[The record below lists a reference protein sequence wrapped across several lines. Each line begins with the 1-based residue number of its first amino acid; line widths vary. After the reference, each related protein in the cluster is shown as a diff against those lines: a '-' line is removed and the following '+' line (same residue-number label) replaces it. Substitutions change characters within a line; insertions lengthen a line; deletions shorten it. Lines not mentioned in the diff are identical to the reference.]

1 MKTLLLLTTVL
12 TATAF
17 AQTTPVSEKKYYQTL
32 DPKTRLEILA
42 HSKTRK
48 SVSLA
53 ESANANKKED
63 DKDNMVDK
71 IDVVKYLSESCGFEY
86 TRDAEGNPVRPTL
99 ECNYDPR
106 AEDDGFNGM
115 TAKFGCQFE
124 TTNKRGEKK
133 AKTLKVKYD
142 PFKQQGGGYKEIPQ
156 AVMGTLF
163 ARLLG
168 FHTGNYCPVNVVCN
182 NCPNDNP
189 WELSKKSTGPAA
201 AGSRVK
207 FDNVVVAV
215 NLSGYKIMDTKNTDP
230 VKAIGF
236 YFKNELNK
244 IYPADKQMA
253 DQLKI
258 DRDALTL
265 WINFAGARDAGAY
278 NTKMYCIKSAA
289 ASEQNA
295 QPKCLES
302 VAIIND
308 YGNAFGYKGQ
318 QEKMSLS
325 RFSGA
330 ALQSS
335 FRSYDSGP
343 SSNEPLITTGARG
356 TAEADGVRISSEGR
370 DLFVKSAEAITEK
383 QLDDVLKLTQIHLT
397 SDANIQKWKDAFR
410 RKVKEV
416 KEH

>member
-1 MKTLLLLTTVL
+1 MTTLI
-12 TATAF
+12 ASTAF
-17 AQTTPVSEKKYYQTL
+17 AQSTTVNEKNYYQTL
-32 DPKTRLEILA
+32 DPKVRLEILA
-42 HSKTRK
+42 HSQVRK
-48 SVSLA
+48 SIPLT
-53 ESANANKKED
+53 ESATAKKED
-63 DKDNMVDK
+63 DKDNLTDK

-99 ECNYDPR
+99 NCNYDPR

-124 TTNKRGEKK
+124 MTNKRGEKK
-133 AKTLKVKYD
+133 LKTMKVKYD
-142 PFKQQGGGYKEIPQ
+142 PFKQQGGGHKEIPQ

-168 FHTGNYCPVNVVCN
+168 FHTGNYCPADVVCN

-201 AGSRVK
+201 AGSRVEFK
-207 FDNVVVAV
+207 NVVASV

-244 IYPADKQMA
+244 IYPADKQLA
-253 DQLKI
+253 EKLRTE
-258 DRDALTL
+258 RDALTL
-265 WINFAGARDAGAY
+265 WINFAVARDAGAY
-278 NTKMYCIKSAA
+278 NTKMYCVKSSHITA
-289 ASEQNA
+289 ENT

-302 VAIIND
+302 AAIIND
-308 YGNAFGYKGQ
+308 YGNAFGYEGQ
-318 QEKMSLS
+318 REKMNLS
-325 RFSGA
+325 KFLRP
-330 ALQSS
+330 ALRSNFRNEDFRQS
-335 FRSYDSGP
+335 D
-343 SSNEPLITTGARG
+343 ELITTGANG
-356 TAEADGVRISSEGR
+356 TAEADGVRISSSGR
-370 DLFVKSAEAITEK
+370 DLFAKSAEAITDQ
-383 QLDDVLKLTQIHLT
+383 QLEDVLKLSQIHLT
-397 SDANIQKWKDAFR
+397 SDSSIQKWKDGFR

>member
-1 MKTLLLLTTVL
+1 MKNIFIITTLLSI
-12 TATAF
+12 TAL
-17 AQTTPVSEKKYYQTL
+17 AQTTTVNEKKYYQTL
-32 DPKTRLEILA
+32 DPKVRLEILSRA
-42 HSKTRK
+42 QVRK
-48 SVSLA
+48 SVALTEMA
-53 ESANANKKED
+53 TTKKED
-63 DKDNMVDK
+63 DKDNLTDK
-71 IDVVKYLSESCGFEY
+71 IDVVKYLSEACGFEY

-99 ECNYDPR
+99 NCNYDPR

-124 TTNKRGEKK
+124 MTNKRGEKK
-133 AKTLKVKYD
+133 SKTLKVKYD
-142 PFKQQGGGYKEIPQ
+142 PYKQQGGGYKEIPQ

-168 FHTGNYCPVNVVCN
+168 FYTGNYCPVDVVCN

-207 FDNVVVAV
+207 FDNVVVAS

-244 IYPADKQMA
+244 IYPADKQLA
-253 DQLKI
+253 DQLRTE
-258 DRDALTL
+258 RDALTL

-278 NTKMYCIKSAA
+278 NTKMYCIKSAPITET
-289 ASEQNA
+289 SPE
-295 QPKCLES
+295 PKCLQS

-308 YGNAFGYKGQ
+308 YGNAFGYKDQ
-318 QEKMSLS
+318 KEKMSLS
-325 RFSGA
+325 RFSSP

-335 FRSYDSGP
+335 FNNYDSG

-356 TAEADGVRISSEGR
+356 TAGADGVQISSAGR
-370 DLFVKSAEAITEK
+370 DLFVKSAEAITDQ

-397 SDANIQKWKDAFR
+397 SDASLQKWKDAFR
-410 RKVKEV
+410 RKVKAV